1 MVRPSTF
8 HAPGLDHKTD
18 ATIRQ
23 ILRRWAS
30 SDAPEK
36 NKDKK
41 KSK

>member
-18 ATIRQ
+18 AVIRQ

-30 SDAPEK
+30 TDSDKTKP
-36 NKDKK
+36 KK